1 MDSPSKILMLQE
13 EGWQVKTKL
22 ICYDTLP
29 EEAVQIREE
38 VFMREQGF
46 QEEFDEIDGRAV
58 HLVLYCDGS
67 PAAVCRFYQDRMNGE
82 YLIGRLAVRKA
93 YRGKGIGAVLL
104 SEAEKEIERRG
115 GRMAALHAQRQAQP
129 FYEKQGYAAYGETD
143 FDEGCPHVWMKK
155 RLS

>member
-93 YRGKGIGAVLL
+93 YRGKGIGAVPCFRKPRRK
-104 SEAEKEIERRG
+104 SKGGEAGRPPCMPRDRRSPFMKSRVMLHM
-115 GRMAALHAQRQAQP
+115 GRRIL
-129 FYEKQGYAAYGETD
+129 
-143 FDEGCPHVWMKK
+143 MKAVPM
-155 RLS
+155 SG

>member
-93 YRGKGIGAVLL
+93 YRGKGD
-104 SEAEKEIERRG
+104 RRRPAFG
-115 GRMAALHAQRQAQP
+115 SREGNRKAGRQDGRPACPETGAAL
-129 FYEKQGYAAYGETD
+129 
-143 FDEGCPHVWMKK
+143 
-155 RLS
+155 L